1 VAAAGI
7 VLIPGLPLVYVVLLV
22 NVVAVLAM
30 PPALV
35 FLFMLVND
43 KEIMGDLVS
52 PWWANIL
59 ATGVVFI
66 LAAAGVLFG
75 ISIIAPN
82 IFATLG
88 GT

>member
-1 VAAAGI
+1 
-7 VLIPGLPLVYVVLLV
+7 
-22 NVVAVLAM
+22 M

-52 PWWANIL
+52 PLWANIL
-59 ATGVVFI
+59 ATAVV
-66 LAAAGVLFG
+66 LLLTAAGILFG

-82 IFATLG
+82 FFAALG
-88 GT
+88 GK

>member
-1 VAAAGI
+1 
-7 VLIPGLPLVYVVLLV
+7 
-22 NVVAVLAM
+22 M

-43 KEIMGDLVS
+43 KQVMGDLVS
-52 PWWANIL
+52 PLWANIL

-66 LAAAGVLFG
+66 LTASG
-75 ISIIAPN
+75 ILYGLSIIFPN
-82 IFATLG
+82 IFAVLG